1 MNLKNKKYNQVI
13 VPILVCIISIII
25 GIFSKNT
32 FVGMIVLIT
41 GILNSYY
48 SSVGNK
54 INFPIGVINNLALSY
69 VAFKNNNYGLVIFNL
84 LFFLPINIKGYFE
97 WNKNSNT
104 DVVKNRGLGLKKG
117 VITIILSMVTG
128 LLVAYLLQLIPG
140 ERLTYL
146 DSFTNVIS
154 FIAGILLMLR
164 YNESWILYLVNN
176 VLDLTLW
183 IINFSSGGFDS
194 LMVLLMS
201 VMYLVINIYALFK
214 WRDKNERL

>member
-84 LFFLPINIKGYFE
+84 LFFMPINIKGYFE
-97 WNKNSNT
+97 WNKNSNK
-104 DVVKNRGLGLKKG
+104 DVVENRGLGLKKG
-117 VITIILSMVTG
+117 TIIIILSIATG

-146 DSFTNVIS
+146 DAFTNVIS

-176 VLDLTLW
+176 VLDLMLW

-214 WRDKNERL
+214 WRDKNE

>member
-1 MNLKNKKYNQVI
+1 MKLKKYNQII

-84 LFFLPINIKGYFE
+84 LFFMPINIKGYFE
-97 WNKNSNT
+97 WNKNSNK
-104 DVVKNRGLGLKKG
+104 DVVENRGLGLKKDNY
-117 VITIILSMVTG
+117 I
-128 LLVAYLLQLIPG
+128 
-140 ERLTYL
+140 
-146 DSFTNVIS
+146 
-154 FIAGILLMLR
+154 
-164 YNESWILYLVNN
+164 
-176 VLDLTLW
+176 
-183 IINFSSGGFDS
+183 
-194 LMVLLMS
+194 
-201 VMYLVINIYALFK
+201 
-214 WRDKNERL
+214 

>member
-97 WNKNSNT
+97 WNKNSNK

-117 VITIILSMVTG
+117 VITIILSIVTG

-214 WRDKNERL
+214 RRDKNERL

>member
-1 MNLKNKKYNQVI
+1 MKLKKYNQII

-32 FVGMIVLIT
+32 FMGMIVLIT

-69 VAFKNNNYGLVIFNL
+69 VALKNNNYGLVIFNL
-84 LFFLPINIKGYFE
+84 LFFMSINIKGYFE
-97 WNKNSNT
+97 WNKNSNK
-104 DVVKNRGLGLKKG
+104 DVVKSRGLGLKKG
-117 VITIILSMVTG
+117 VITIILSIVTS

>member
-54 INFPIGVINNLALSY
+54 IN
-69 VAFKNNNYGLVIFNL
+69 L
-84 LFFLPINIKGYFE
+84 LFFMPINIKGYFE
-97 WNKNSNT
+97 WNKNSNK
-104 DVVKNRGLGLKKG
+104 DVVENRGLGLKKG
-117 VITIILSMVTG
+117 AITIILSIVTG

>member
-1 MNLKNKKYNQVI
+1 MKLKKYNQII

-84 LFFLPINIKGYFE
+84 LFFMPI
-97 WNKNSNT
+97 
-104 DVVKNRGLGLKKG
+104 
-117 VITIILSMVTG
+117 
-128 LLVAYLLQLIPG
+128 
-140 ERLTYL
+140 
-146 DSFTNVIS
+146 
-154 FIAGILLMLR
+154 
-164 YNESWILYLVNN
+164 
-176 VLDLTLW
+176 
-183 IINFSSGGFDS
+183 
-194 LMVLLMS
+194 
-201 VMYLVINIYALFK
+201 
-214 WRDKNERL
+214 

>member
-84 LFFLPINIKGYFE
+84 LFFMPINIKGYFE
-97 WNKNSNT
+97 WNKNSNK
-104 DVVKNRGLGLKKG
+104 DVVENRGLGLKKG
-117 VITIILSMVTG
+117 SITIILSIVIG

-183 IINFSSGGFDS
+183 IINFISGGFDS

-201 VMYLVINIYALFK
+201 VMYLVINIYELFK

>member
-1 MNLKNKKYNQVI
+1 MKLKKYNQII

-32 FVGMIVLIT
+32 FMGMIVLIT

-54 INFPIGVINNLALSY
+54 INFPIGVINNLSLSY
-69 VAFKNNNYGLVIFNL
+69 VALKNNNYGLVIFNL
-84 LFFLPINIKGYFE
+84 LFFMPIFE
-97 WNKNSNT
+97 WNKNSNK
-104 DVVKNRGLGLKKG
+104 DVVENRGLGLKKG
-117 VITIILSMVTG
+117 AITIILSIVTG
-128 LLVAYLLQLIPG
+128 LLVSYLLQSIPG

-183 IINFSSGGFDS
+183 IINFGSGGFDS

>member
-1 MNLKNKKYNQVI
+1 MKLKKYNQII

-69 VAFKNNNYGLVIFNL
+69 VALKNNNYGLVIFNL
-84 LFFLPINIKGYFE
+84 LFFMSTNIKGYFE
-97 WNKNSNT
+97 WNKNSNK

-117 VITIILSMVTG
+117 VITIILSIVTG

>member
-84 LFFLPINIKGYFE
+84 LFFMPINIKGYFE
-97 WNKNSNT
+97 WNKNSNK
-104 DVVKNRGLGLKKG
+104 DVVENRGLGLKKG
-117 VITIILSMVTG
+117 TIIIILSIATG

-146 DSFTNVIS
+146 DAFTNVIS

-176 VLDLTLW
+176 VLDLMLW

-214 WRDKNERL
+214 WRYKNE

>member
-69 VAFKNNNYGLVIFNL
+69 VALKNNNYGLVIFNL
-84 LFFLPINIKGYFE
+84 LFFMPINIKGYFE
-97 WNKNSNT
+97 WNKNSNK

-117 VITIILSMVTG
+117 VITIILSIVAG

-201 VMYLVINIYALFK
+201 IMYLVINIYALFK

>member
-13 VPILVCIISIII
+13 VPILVCIISVII

-54 INFPIGVINNLALSY
+54 INFPIGVINNLALSF
-69 VAFKNNNYGLVIFNL
+69 VALKNNNYGLVIFNL
-84 LFFLPINIKGYFE
+84 LFFMPINIKGYFE
-97 WNKNSNT
+97 WNKNSNK

-117 VITIILSMVTG
+117 VITIILSIVTG

-201 VMYLVINIYALFK
+201 IMYLVINIYALFK
-214 WRDKNERL
+214 WRDKNEKL